1 MLDDNIYVI
10 EFISK
15 FVVLIDNRNRSIY
28 ILLNN
33 NQIQNK
39 LYHEKILKPIMVS
52 VAIIDCRIIP

>member
-15 FVVLIDNRNRSIY
+15 FVVLIDNRNRS
-28 ILLNN
+28 NN